1 MANKFIF
8 VAGLG
13 LAEEGGG
20 GIELDTGEPLLPFPD
35 VASGTIDEGVGA
47 PVVFRFIGNV
57 FDPVLVFPAAS

>member
-1 MANKFIF
+1 MMANKFIF

-20 GIELDTGEPLLPFPD
+20 GIELDTGDPFPD
-35 VASGTIDEGVGA
+35 VASGTIDEGEGA